1 MNDVG
6 LKVQL
11 NGPFTFSPDGNPLV
25 GPVEGTG
32 LAMRHGSNARSNGP
46 PAADGDGDVH
56 NFWAACAVMAGFS
69 QGTFEPSSSTGSMR
83 CTHFQC
89 LASHTCSVPTEL
101 VVAATKRPAGEMAER
116 KR

>member
-1 MNDVG
+1 MWLSFSEAFCSQLLREWCGCGCSMNDVG

-69 QGTFEPSSSTGSMR
+69 QGTFEPSSR
-83 CTHFQC
+83 PVHRPVQAC
-89 LASHTCSVPTEL
+89 LTIH
-101 VVAATKRPAGEMAER
+101 
-116 KR
+116 